1 MSQPVQQ
8 RRRPMTMTKETTETG
23 NARSNAKTRQPTHV
37 AKVRHGFGKKAT
49 YERIGV
55 AWRNDDGSLYVKLSG
70 TQVVSALTLYE
81 LKDKEEAATDTPAPA
96 DEGEA

>member
-1 MSQPVQQ
+1 
-8 RRRPMTMTKETTETG
+8 MTMTKETTGTDNTRNNG
-23 NARSNAKTRQPTHV
+23 QARLPTHV
-37 AKVRHGFGKKAT
+37 AKVRHGYGKKAT

-81 LKDKEEAATDTPAPA
+81 LEDREAAPA
-96 DEGEA
+96 DAGEGSAEEAGE

>member
-1 MSQPVQQ
+1 
-8 RRRPMTMTKETTETG
+8 MTTTNQSTET
-23 NARSNAKTRQPTHV
+23 NARGNGKAPKLPTHV
-37 AKVRHGFGKKAT
+37 AKVRHGYGKKAT

-81 LKDKEEAATDTPAPA
+81 LEANTQEEAAPA
-96 DEGEA
+96 DEGEGANEEAGE